1 MGRHLAECLA
11 LRPQNLS
18 SGSKPSHPPIGIV
31 APNCPTQNP
40 ATNPRPP
47 RLAIHLLSM
56 KILRPWLLLL
66 ALLAPL
72 TRAATPAPRQME
84 NLGRG
89 VVALKSEE
97 RKIFISWRVLGT
109 DASALTFNLYRSA
122 GTATTAAPEKL
133 NVVPIA
139 GATHF
144 LDTTFNASVTNTY
157 FVRPVLASVEQ
168 AASARFTVPANAPVR
183 PYLSIPL
190 QTPSGYSPND
200 VSVGDLDGDGEYE
213 IIVHQ
218 TGRSRDNAQAG
229 ITDEPIFQA
238 YKLDSASPAGAR
250 LLWTIN
256 LGKNIRDGAHYTQ
269 FMVYDLDGDGR
280 AELVCKTA
288 DGTIDGT
295 GKVIGDANADYRTKG
310 DSLVPSRDKTGSRTT
325 PDGKMVA
332 SRTGY
337 VLDGPEFLT
346 VFDGLTGKALATTNY
361 LPARGDINDWGDGYG
376 NRVDRFLACVAYLD
390 GVRPSV
396 VMCRGYYTRTTLVAW
411 DWRDGKLT
419 QRWFFDSDK
428 YGPADRTNPYRGQG
442 NHGISVA
449 DVDGDGR
456 DEIIYGAMCIN
467 SDGTPRYTT
476 QLGHGDAM
484 HVSDLDP
491 NRPGLEVFDIHENAK
506 HPHAIE
512 FRDASTGALLWSKPG
527 GTEASP
533 DVGRGLALDLDP
545 RHPGYEMW
553 ASGGPRIRGLY
564 NVKGEKISEKN
575 PGSCNFGVWWDGD
588 LLREILNGNRISKW
602 NWEKET
608 EDPLLTAEG
617 CSSNNGTKSTPALSV
632 DLLGDWREEV
642 ILRTTDN
649 KELRIFST
657 TIPTEHRLYTLM
669 HDPQYRLA
677 IAWQNVAYNQPP
689 HPGFFLGAGMKP
701 APRPHITLVALKQ

>member
-1 MGRHLAECLA
+1 
-11 LRPQNLS
+11 
-18 SGSKPSHPPIGIV
+18 
-31 APNCPTQNP
+31 
-40 ATNPRPP
+40 
-47 RLAIHLLSM
+47 M
-56 KILRPWLLLL
+56 KTLRPWLLLL

-72 TRAATPAPRQME
+72 SRAATPAPRQME

-144 LDTTFNASVTNTY
+144 LDTTFNTSVTNTY

-168 AASARFTVPANAPVR
+168 APSARFTVAANAPVR

-218 TGRSRDNAQAG
+218 TGRARDNAQAG
-229 ITDEPIFQA
+229 VTDEPILQA

-288 DGTIDGT
+288 DGTIDGL
-295 GKVIGDANADYRTKG
+295 GKIIGDANADYRTKT

-332 SRTGY
+332 SRAGY

-491 NRPGLEVFDIHENAK
+491 NRPGLEVFAIHENAK

-512 FRDASTGALLWSKPG
+512 FRDASTGKLLWSKPG
-527 GTEASP
+527 GTETSP
-533 DVGRGLALDLDP
+533 DIGRGLALDLDP

-575 PGSCNFGVWWDGD
+575 PASCNFGVWWDGD

-608 EDPLLTAEG
+608 DDVIFTAEG

-649 KELRIFST
+649 QELRIFST

-701 APRPHITLVALKQ
+701 APRPNITLVALKQ